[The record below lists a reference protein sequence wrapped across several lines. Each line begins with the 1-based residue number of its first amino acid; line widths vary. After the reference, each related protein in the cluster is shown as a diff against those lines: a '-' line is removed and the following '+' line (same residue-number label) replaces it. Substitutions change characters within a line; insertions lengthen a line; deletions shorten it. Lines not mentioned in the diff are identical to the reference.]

1 MRRLTHRLPVPFLV
15 YHANA
20 RLCAA
25 CVLRE
30 DWASAHA
37 YALHATEART
47 ALQLADLTY
56 HVLTAALLRG
66 GDAALARA
74 GVRRFG
80 KDVGANRRFR
90 IPYLRALATLAQW
103 DGATEQATRA
113 LEEAQALAAQIG
125 LPGEQWQIAVLL
137 AQTYRDRGQADQADR
152 VQAQAEATL
161 RALAAGLA
169 DPALRASFLAA
180 AAPMLHGRGLRA

>member
-25 CVLRE
+25 CVLTGV
-30 DWASAHA
+30 WASAHA
-37 YALHATEART
+37 YALHATEVRT

-66 GDAALARA
+66 GDAALARE

-80 KDVGANRRFR
+80 EDIGANRRFR
-90 IPYLRALATLAQW
+90 IPYLRTLATQSICKESARM
-103 DGATEQATRA
+103 AR
-113 LEEAQALAAQIG
+113 
-125 LPGEQWQIAVLL
+125 
-137 AQTYRDRGQADQADR
+137 
-152 VQAQAEATL
+152 
-161 RALAAGLA
+161 
-169 DPALRASFLAA
+169 
-180 AAPMLHGRGLRA
+180 